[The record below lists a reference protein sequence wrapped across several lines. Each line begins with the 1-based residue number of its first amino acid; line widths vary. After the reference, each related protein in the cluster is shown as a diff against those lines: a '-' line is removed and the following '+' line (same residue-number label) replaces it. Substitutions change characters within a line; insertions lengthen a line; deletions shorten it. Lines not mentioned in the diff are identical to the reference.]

1 MSDREVFN
9 SLERALSGDINDLQ
23 SLATRQLADVMQF
36 LMAKRNTLLTGGAVD
51 TQPRSVTGGLSIRS
65 VGGGTQIELQ
75 VGFLG
80 QFSTTW
86 PAVPAALESAMRLGY
101 NRSPLTLTLPG
112 TPNQAV
118 LLEAQVVDVV
128 TLNTVRDVFDVPTQT
143 FIPTAIDKRIERQI
157 QTQFVEAAFPLLPG
171 FSGNPWVPLF
181 VFNTDGAGQ
190 TDLVTTGTNYDFR
203 PDMQDILGGADQVR
217 GTYSPIQDEGVVA
230 QASLNTSRPGAN
242 GDTATGLATVG
253 GNFAGRIGDQ
263 EFRFRDQAAAVVP
276 FSASGFV
283 LANNTIAHVYL
294 LPLVASGIETAPW
307 NMSAAGIASLRKGVL
322 HLSSVQPANGGRVN
336 SATITP
342 NAAAFANFDAVPAG
356 RAMYV
361 GSVYG
366 GTAAGLRY
374 MTQSG
379 AGRALLGVANPGNPL
394 FEVVNFSFSPGA
406 GGPIVVACNLEDI
419 IPDGARLAI
428 LVINASWG
436 SAAGDVMEVA
446 VRPGTVSTAAVGRLA
461 TIDVQPP
468 AGGVAIGSMVVDVP
482 VFYEGAVD
490 NDDKQLEIE
499 LTIPSAGNLTL
510 TVDCI
515 GWEL

>member
-23 SLATRQLADVMQF
+23 SMATRQLADVVQF

-86 PAVPAALESAMRLGY
+86 PAVPGPLESAMRLGY
-101 NRSPLTLTLPG
+101 NRSALTLTLPG
-112 TPNQAV
+112 TPTQAV
-118 LLEAQVVDVV
+118 LLEARVVDVV
-128 TLNTVRDVFDVPTQT
+128 TLNTFRDVFDVPTQT
-143 FIPTAIDKRIERQI
+143 FIPTAIDKRVERQI

-190 TDLVTTGTNYDFR
+190 TDLITTGTNYDFR
-203 PDMQDILGGADQVR
+203 PDMQDILGGADQIR
-217 GTYSPIQDEGVVA
+217 GTYSPIQDEGVVS
-230 QASLNTSRPGAN
+230 QAALNTSRPGAN

-253 GNFAGRIGDQ
+253 GNFAGRIGDM
-263 EFRFRDQAAAVVP
+263 EFRFRDQAASVLP
-276 FSASGFV
+276 FSAAGFV
-283 LANNTIAHVYL
+283 LANDTLAHVYL

-307 NMSAAGIASLRKGVL
+307 NTSAGGIASLRKGVL

-374 MTQSG
+374 STQSG
-379 AGRALLGVANPGNPL
+379 AGRALLAAANAGNPL
-394 FEVVNFSFSPGA
+394 FEVVSLSLSPGA
-406 GGPIVVACNLEDI
+406 GNLVVAIDLRGVIPDAARTAIVVVN
-419 IPDGARLAI
+419 
-428 LVINASWG
+428 VTWG
-436 SAAGDVMEVA
+436 SVPGDVLEASVQA
-446 VRPGTVSTAAVGRLA
+446 GPVTTGSPGHLA
-461 TIDVQPP
+461 TMKILAP
-468 AGGVAIGSMVVDVP
+468 GGGSASGTMVVDMPVLFEGDTDNEDKLFELNLNVP
-482 VFYEGAVD
+482 SGAGSVG
-490 NDDKQLEIE
+490 
-499 LTIPSAGNLTL
+499 A